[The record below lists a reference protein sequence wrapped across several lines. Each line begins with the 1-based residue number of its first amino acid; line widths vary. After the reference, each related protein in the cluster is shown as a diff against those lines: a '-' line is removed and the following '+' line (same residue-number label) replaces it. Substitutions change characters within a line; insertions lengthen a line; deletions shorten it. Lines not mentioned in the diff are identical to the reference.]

1 MSHLSRGH
9 IWAAK
14 NDVLC
19 WRGSSEKDKQA
30 RRIVVNKD
38 ELVEFRYEHNAH
50 FRINDDG
57 KDVYL
62 YLDKKDFLEN
72 FVCVGKI
79 FHDISW
85 RNQNTMK
92 EIIDARL
99 WEPLPK
105 EKSELVL
112 TYPGMEDDKYV
123 PNK

>member
-9 IWAAK
+9 LWAAK
-14 NDVLC
+14 NDAIC
-19 WRGSSEKDKQA
+19 WRGSSDKDKQS

-72 FVCVGKI
+72 FICVGKI
-79 FHDISW
+79 FHEISW

-92 EIIDARL
+92 EVIDARL
-99 WEPLPK
+99 WEPLRDSTQPH
-105 EKSELVL
+105 
-112 TYPGMEDDKYV
+112 TDTIT
-123 PNK
+123 